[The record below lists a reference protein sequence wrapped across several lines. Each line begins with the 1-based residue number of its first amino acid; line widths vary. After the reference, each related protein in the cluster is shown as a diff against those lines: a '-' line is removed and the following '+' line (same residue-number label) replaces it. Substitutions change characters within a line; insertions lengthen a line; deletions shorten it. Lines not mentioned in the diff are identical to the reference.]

1 MPQSEARR
9 VLGRS
14 DLGEGAACDVWWAY
28 PGTCVG
34 CSSQLPVTVPFV
46 LCPDH
51 VVPVTPSS
59 RRFLVTSHMSCDAT
73 VCAAFHR
80 TSRRSGFVCVLHVVL
95 CLTCILNTLPLFVV
109 TAEFGSVMH
118 NVSCFSLK
126 CMHVLCKMFSVL
138 LLPYPR
144 CDVNVVVYD

>member
-1 MPQSEARR
+1 
-9 VLGRS
+9 
-14 DLGEGAACDVWWAY
+14 VW
-28 PGTCVG
+28 
-34 CSSQLPVTVPFV
+34 
-46 LCPDH
+46 
-51 VVPVTPSS
+51 
-59 RRFLVTSHMSCDAT
+59 DA
-73 VCAAFHR
+73 
-80 TSRRSGFVCVLHVVL
+80 
-95 CLTCILNTLPLFVV
+95 LPLFVVFRGGV